1 MQFDTRTDAHVLK
14 IFREGF
20 FMFSYFGSKSK
31 LVDLYPKP
39 QYKKI
44 IEPFAGSAR
53 YSLKYWEN
61 DITIVDMY
69 DKVINLWK
77 YLQQASE
84 KDILNLPNIGNKI
97 KLDTING
104 ITDEE
109 RSLIYFCSA
118 RGNGYVGSVSG
129 NFNNWEKDK
138 QRIASDLHKI
148 RHWNIIQGNYKE
160 LNNEEATWF
169 IDPPYQVVTRRNY
182 KHSDIDYAK
191 LSEFCKTRNGQV
203 IVCEND
209 KADWLPFE
217 RLNKLNGMVKQTV
230 ETIWINNDTYEKQM
244 SLF

>member
-1 MQFDTRTDAHVLK
+1 
-14 IFREGF
+14 
-20 FMFSYFGSKSK
+20 MFSYFGSKSK

-39 QYKKI
+39 QHSKI

-53 YSLKYWEN
+53 YSLKYWQN

-77 YLQQASE
+77 YLQQANE
-84 KDILNLPNIGNKI
+84 KDILGLPNIGNKV
-97 KLDTING
+97 KLDTIEN
-104 ITDEE
+104 ISDEE

-148 RHWNIIQGNYKE
+148 KHWNIILGNYKDIE
-160 LNNEEATWF
+160 NIEATWF
-169 IDPPYQVVTRRNY
+169 IDPPYQYVTRRNY
-182 KHSDIDYAK
+182 KHSDIDYNY
-191 LSEFCKTRNGQV
+191 LSEYCKTRNGQV

-217 RLNKLNGMVKQTV
+217 RLSKLNGMVKQTV